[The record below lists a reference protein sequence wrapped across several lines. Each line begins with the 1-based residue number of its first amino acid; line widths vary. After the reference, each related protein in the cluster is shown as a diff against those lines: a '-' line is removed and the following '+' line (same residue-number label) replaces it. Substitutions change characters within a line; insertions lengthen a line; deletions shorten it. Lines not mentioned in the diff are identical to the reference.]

1 MVDTETRIRELEHRF
16 RNILTVV
23 RSLVSQSLQA
33 ADSIEDARSTIDER
47 LAALGGAIEQLLTHD
62 WEAAPL
68 PALAEVQQGMAA
80 GYEEVTPSASLEA
93 FGAFARKEGSKG
105 LRLAKQSLDSAN

>member
-47 LAALGGAIEQLLTHD
+47 LAALGNATVLDNGSVP
-62 WEAAPL
+62 AASSNQIVGFLYLAVTFQPL
-68 PALAEVQQGMAA
+68 NVMA
-80 GYEEVTPSASLEA
+80 V
-93 FGAFARKEGSKG
+93 
-105 LRLAKQSLDSAN
+105 